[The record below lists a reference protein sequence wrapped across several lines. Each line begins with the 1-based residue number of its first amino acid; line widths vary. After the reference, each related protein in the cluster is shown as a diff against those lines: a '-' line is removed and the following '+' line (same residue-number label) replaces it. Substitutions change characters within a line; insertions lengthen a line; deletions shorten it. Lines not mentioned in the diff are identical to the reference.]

1 MISGKTMKQIISKI
15 AKTTIPSKAIQK
27 SKKEIAD
34 AVYKSVEKEV
44 QKYSEVV
51 ELEFG
56 GSYAKDTW
64 LSKNAD
70 IDIFI
75 KFKKNISE
83 EKLEIISKKIGFESL
98 KKYSPYVRYSQH
110 PYVEAK
116 IKDTKINIVP
126 CYDVKISE
134 WKSAADRS
142 PFHTKF
148 MKKSLTLKMK
158 NEVRILKTFL
168 KSNKIYGAEIAKQG
182 FSGYVSE
189 VLIFEFG
196 SFENL
201 IKSISKIKEKQIIGK
216 TSRSFDTEIIVID
229 PIDSNRNLAAAI
241 SNENIGKFILI
252 CRALKEKPSLEFFK
266 NKKSKIS
273 NKFWNNLLIVKFQF
287 KARSPDIIW
296 GQIKRA
302 TSTLSTQLELEGFRV
317 LRSKSH
323 TDQQKDAYLVFFLE
337 STVISEIYQ
346 KKGPEF
352 FREDSVRSFISKN
365 LKDAELVWIGNNTKI
380 ISLEKR
386 KYTNAEKFMKE
397 FLKKNLKVGIPKG
410 LQNDFKRGFEVFVGN
425 KTLSKSIKEEV
436 SEVISVDG
444 TLLYFN

>member
-1 MISGKTMKQIISKI
+1 M
-15 AKTTIPSKAIQK
+15 
-27 SKKEIAD
+27 
-34 AVYKSVEKEV
+34 YKLVEKEV

-201 IKSISKIKEKQIIGK
+201 VKSISKIKEKQIIGK

-266 NKKSKIS
+266 IKKSKIS
-273 NKFWNNLLIVKFQF
+273 KKFWNNLLIVKFEF
-287 KARSPDIIW
+287 KTRSSDIIW

-302 TSTLSTQLELEGFRV
+302 TSTLSTQLELGGFTV

-323 TDQQKDAYLVFFLE
+323 TDEQKEAYLIFFLE
-337 STVISEIYQ
+337 STKISEIYQ
-346 KKGPEF
+346 KSGPEF
-352 FREDSVRSFISKN
+352 FRDGSSHSFISKN
-365 LKDAELVWIGNNTKI
+365 LNNAELVWIGNNRKI

-386 KYTNAEKFMKE
+386 KHTNAESFMKE
-397 FLKKNLKVGIPKG
+397 FLKKNLQIGIPKG
-410 LQNDFKRGFEVFVGN
+410 LEKDFKGGFKVFLGN
-425 KTLSKSIKEEV
+425 KALSKSIKEEV
-436 SEVISVDG
+436 AELISVDG
-444 TLLYFN
+444 TLLHFN